1 MRTIE
6 VHEIPQDMKLLSVAD
21 MAMYLNVFHRQVVEL
36 ILETYTEFT
45 DFDIIAEIID
55 ELNLDIICVVEPI
68 PQGKLIYGYINNED
82 KVKV

>member
-1 MRTIE
+1 MRTID

-36 ILETYTEFT
+36 TLETYTEFT

>member
-1 MRTIE
+1 MRTID